1 MKCRLYGSLLRP
13 AIAVVGVWDPFLSY
27 HRDMLK
33 DLHAYATK
41 KSSSSL
47 GVLIDPSPGKF
58 SSFKMRYGVSGWP
71 VYDSLQARVS
81 FILGCGLDAVLCV
94 RFRKRDFTATAAE
107 FLDAVRA
114 SVLLDELWLGALQL
128 LGPGDQGSAA
138 AIADYAAL
146 HGIRVTILPPPPL
159 ATYDVRSFLASGR
172 LADAI
177 AVVGHPPIW
186 QRPRSGT
193 LRLAWR
199 PGKYRAVPIE
209 RVDFILGQPDM
220 EVTLSLR
227 PKGPGAL
234 SWPSRSVRYL
244 AFTMGPSDN

>member
-1 MKCRLYGSLLRP
+1 MKCRLHGSLAKP

-33 DLHAYATK
+33 HLRASANK
-41 KSSSSL
+41 KNCSSL
-47 GVLIDPSPGKF
+47 GVLIDPSPGTF

-81 FILGCGLDAVLCV
+81 FMLECGLDAVLCV
-94 RFRKRDFTATAAE
+94 RFRKHDFTATAAE
-107 FLDAVRA
+107 FLDTVRTN
-114 SVLLDELWLGALQL
+114 VLLDELWLGALQL
-128 LGPGDQGSAA
+128 LGPGDRGSAA

-146 HGIRVTILPPPPL
+146 HGMRLTILPPPPL

-186 QRPRSGT
+186 ERPRSGT

-199 PGKYRAVPIE
+199 PGTYRAVPMN
-209 RVDFILGQPDM
+209 RTDLNLGRSDI
-220 EVTLSLR
+220 EVTLSLC
-227 PKGPGAL
+227 PKGPATL
-234 SWPSRSVRYL
+234 SWPSRSIRYL
-244 AFTMGPSDN
+244 AFTLGPSDK